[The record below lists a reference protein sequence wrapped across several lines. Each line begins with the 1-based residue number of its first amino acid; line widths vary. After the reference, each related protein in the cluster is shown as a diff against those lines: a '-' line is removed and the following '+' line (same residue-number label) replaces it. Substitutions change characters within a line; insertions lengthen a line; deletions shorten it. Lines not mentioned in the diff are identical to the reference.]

1 MNHHIDVEQRW
12 ENYRKANSDRP
23 SAREN
28 ELKKIFSLL
37 NPQHGEK
44 IWEVGTGNGYLTF
57 PVAEAVSNT
66 GEVVTTDVNEGNI
79 SDVIKKNESKNLNI
93 KAKLLSINSPLLED
107 EYSNYFDS
115 VATIATLHHFDNR
128 KDGTG
133 ENGRTKAIQT
143 FYKTLK
149 SGGRLVMSDPLNGT
163 ITQKYF
169 DAIDN
174 PKHCFPDGHPH
185 DFFTNERLKEV
196 VEKIGFKDVSIEI
209 LYTPWKFNSE
219 AEAMNFVHTI
229 HNAKC
234 TAEESFEVA
243 KNILGFR
250 KVDDHY
256 EFGWELFFLTAK
268 K

>member
-1 MNHHIDVEQRW
+1 MNNHDIEQRW
-12 ENYRKANSDRP
+12 ENYRKANSDKP

-37 NPQHGEK
+37 NPRVGEK

-57 PVAEAVSNT
+57 PIGEAVGNI
-66 GEVVTTDVNEGNI
+66 GEVVSTDVNEGNI
-79 SDVIKKNESKNLNI
+79 TEAIRKNANKKLNI
-93 KAKLLSINSPLLED
+93 KAKLLSTDSPLLD
-107 EYSNYFDS
+107 NEYLDYFDA

-128 KDGTG
+128 KNDTG
-133 ENGRTKAIQT
+133 ESERINAIKT
-143 FYKTLK
+143 FYNSLK
-149 SGGRLVMSDPLNGT
+149 KGGRLVMSDPLNGT
-163 ITQKYF
+163 ITQRYF

-174 PKHCFPDGHPH
+174 PKHCHPDGHPH
-185 DFFTNERLKEV
+185 NFFTKERLQEIVEEV
-196 VEKIGFKDVSIEI
+196 GFKNISIEI
-209 LYTPWKFNSE
+209 AYMPWKFASE

-243 KNILGFR
+243 KNKLGFK

-256 EFGWELFFLTAK
+256 ELGWELFFLRAEK
-268 K
+268 